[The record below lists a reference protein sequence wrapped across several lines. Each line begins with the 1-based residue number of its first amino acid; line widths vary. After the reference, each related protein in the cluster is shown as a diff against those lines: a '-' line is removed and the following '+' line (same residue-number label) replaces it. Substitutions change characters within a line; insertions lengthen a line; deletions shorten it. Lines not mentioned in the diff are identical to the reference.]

1 MELGPERSKY
11 LISFSGI
18 SYLPDLFDLHPSG
31 LVFSWQRL
39 MLTII
44 CKKKKKK
51 RLSEVP
57 GIRLGTL
64 TEEEDTAS
72 FLKVPVRI
80 LLNSAEIRSTSLMG
94 QGTLIGQAES
104 CALLEAWSERIRGPG
119 HVIERNGLT
128 HPNKGAV
135 NRRRIHG

>member
-1 MELGPERSKY
+1 
-11 LISFSGI
+11 
-18 SYLPDLFDLHPSG
+18 
-31 LVFSWQRL
+31 
-39 MLTII
+39 MLTSI
-44 CKKKKKK
+44 CTEKKW
-51 RLSEVP
+51 LSEVP

-64 TEEEDTAS
+64 TEEENTAS

-80 LLNSAEIRSTSLMG
+80 LLNSAEVRSTSLMG

-104 CALLEAWSERIRGPG
+104 CALLEAWSERMCGPG
-119 HVIERNGLT
+119 YIIERNGLT

>member
-39 MLTII
+39 MLTSI

-51 RLSEVP
+51 WLSEMP

-80 LLNSAEIRSTSLMG
+80 LLDSAEIRSTSLMG

-104 CALLEAWSERIRGPG
+104 CALLEAWRECIRGPD

-128 HPNKGAV
+128 HPYKGAV